1 MAGQT
6 NTESEMSLRSIL
18 VKGTAGTSLLKL
30 SAIGLS
36 FMISLM
42 LARILGASGYG
53 AYAYA
58 MTWLTLLSVVS
69 VLGMETLLIR
79 HIAVYQTQSAW
90 GLMRGILR
98 WTNIF
103 VLAASLG
110 IVILV
115 NILLLFTGS
124 DSPMLKTLRVALF
137 ALPFLSM
144 THLRQAA
151 MQGLRKVVLGQMP
164 EAIVQPLLFIALTG
178 CAYLVFRGN
187 VSATQVVWMNVAA
200 IFFTFFIG
208 ARILQRS
215 LPKTVADAV
224 PVYKQRTWLNIAI
237 PLLLMSGLSAIH
249 AQASIILL
257 GILGSEKLV
266 GIYFVSYRLAT
277 MVTFIL
283 IAANTALA
291 PIIARLYAEG
301 DLERLQHV
309 ITKSVRILLLVS
321 LPLALAFIL
330 EGHWFLLLFGPEFT
344 QGRVAL
350 AILCLGQIVNIASG
364 SVGFLLIMTGH
375 ERQAAL
381 GLAISVLANIVLN
394 VTLIPVWGLKGA
406 ACATAISMLIW
417 NVLLVVMVHKRL
429 GIHPTVL
436 GVIGRET
443 V

>member
-1 MAGQT
+1 
-6 NTESEMSLRSIL
+6 
-18 VKGTAGTSLLKL
+18 
-30 SAIGLS
+30 
-36 FMISLM
+36 
-42 LARILGASGYG
+42 
-53 AYAYA
+53 
-58 MTWLTLLSVVS
+58 
-69 VLGMETLLIR
+69 
-79 HIAVYQTQSAW
+79 
-90 GLMRGILR
+90 
-98 WTNIF
+98 
-103 VLAASLG
+103 
-110 IVILV
+110 
-115 NILLLFTGS
+115 
-124 DSPMLKTLRVALF
+124 
-137 ALPFLSM
+137 
-144 THLRQAA
+144 
-151 MQGLRKVVLGQMP
+151 
-164 EAIVQPLLFIALTG
+164 
-178 CAYLVFRGN
+178 
-187 VSATQVVWMNVAA
+187 
-200 IFFTFFIG
+200 
-208 ARILQRS
+208 
-215 LPKTVADAV
+215 
-224 PVYKQRTWLNIAI
+224 
-237 PLLLMSGLSAIH
+237 MSGLSAIH